1 MVCNV
6 LNSTELT
13 DQRRKVLDLHRA
25 GLTPREIANAL
36 NLSTQRIYAQLAK
49 LEVRPN
55 TVARKAS

>member
-13 DQRRKVLDLHRA
+13 DQRRKVLDLHQA

-36 NLSTQRIYAQLAK
+36 NLSTQRIYAQQAK

-55 TVARKAS
+55 TVAKKAS

>member
-6 LNSTELT
+6 LNSNELT
-13 DQRRKVLDLHRA
+13 DQRRKVLDLHLA

-36 NLSTQRIYAQLAK
+36 SLSTQRIYAQLAK

-55 TVARKAS
+55 TTARKAS